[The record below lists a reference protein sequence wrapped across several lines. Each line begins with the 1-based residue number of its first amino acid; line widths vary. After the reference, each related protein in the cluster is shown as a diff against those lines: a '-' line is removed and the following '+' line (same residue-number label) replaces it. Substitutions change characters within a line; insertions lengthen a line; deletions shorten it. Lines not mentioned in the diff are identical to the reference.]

1 MNKKNQDEFILNYKF
16 NKDNLIDIINSIN
29 TKNKVISKKIYNFIY
44 NININFSISWYKKDM
59 TWNYINLSV
68 ILWISKWERISIIQL
83 SLNEIHV
90 KETSIL

>member
-1 MNKKNQDEFILNYKF
+1 MNRKDWDEFISNYKF
-16 NKDNLIDIINSIN
+16 DKNDLIDIINSMN
-29 TKNKVISKKIYNFIY
+29 TKNEIMSKKIYNFVY
-44 NININFSISWYKKDM
+44 NINIDFSISWYKEEM
-59 TWNYINLSV
+59 TWNYTNLST